1 MFPLTKQRSDRI
13 GSMGAVTLFLRGVH
27 EDDRVAAAAHRR
39 ANKQFK
45 LNESAR
51 LQADRMANY
60 DKASETQLAMTT
72 QSLTDE
78 ILSLWHLKRGPTS
91 VPERTVLSAPVTT

>member
-1 MFPLTKQRSDRI
+1 
-13 GSMGAVTLFLRGVH
+13 MGAVTLFLRGVH

-45 LNESAR
+45 LNENAR
-51 LQADRMANY
+51 LQADRMANF

-72 QSLTDE
+72 
-78 ILSLWHLKRGPTS
+78 
-91 VPERTVLSAPVTT
+91 